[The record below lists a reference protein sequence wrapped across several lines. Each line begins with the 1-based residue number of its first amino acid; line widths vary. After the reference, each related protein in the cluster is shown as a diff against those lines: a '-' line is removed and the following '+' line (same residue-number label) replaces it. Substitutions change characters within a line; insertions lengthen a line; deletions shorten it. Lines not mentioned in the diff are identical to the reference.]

1 MLHYTLLPSRLYY
14 TSLHTPPFMS
24 VLLPILNS
32 SPFHILQAAS
42 KKIEVKEGKG
52 LSILEQAKLEAKM
65 KHDEAVKARL
75 AGLKMETKKK
85 GK

>member
-1 MLHYTLLPSRLYY
+1 
-14 TSLHTPPFMS
+14 MS
-24 VLLPILNS
+24 VLHHILNS
-32 SPFHILQAAS
+32 SPFHIPQAAS